1 MKKKK
6 KKVPL
11 SSQSHLHM
19 VPDSGLRI
27 RDIKVTP
34 HEVHDPKEKTSMRQ
48 AQITTSSEDRYMMI
62 Q

>member
-1 MKKKK
+1 
-6 KKVPL
+6 
-11 SSQSHLHM
+11 M